1 MIRKVFSTYG
11 MMKKIFREAYI
22 SISAYKT
29 RTFLTM
35 LGIIIGVAA
44 VVIMVSAGQTVQNEI
59 TATFDSMG
67 TNLIIISPAQTVT
80 GGVRGARGKPSVS
93 FEDVESLKEL
103 KYVET
108 ASYIVGTA
116 AQAVYGSNNYG
127 TSVYG
132 ITPDYLNIG
141 NWEIEKGI
149 CFTDK
154 DAISGK
160 SYVLIGQ
167 TIVEELFGAKDP
179 IGETIRLKGK
189 PFTVIGVL
197 KEKGDGMGGSD
208 QDNIVMMPARTLRQ
222 RLRGS
227 SRPNYTDVAFVKAES
242 EDKMEVVASMVEYK
256 LRTRHRLKDG
266 VDNDFNINLMTEFI
280 EKVKNVGTI
289 LSILLASIAS
299 ISLVVGS
306 IGIMNMMLV
315 SVTERTREIGTR
327 KALGAPNHW
336 IMLQFLA
343 ESIMISFIGSIV
355 GMIIGIVGAQIG
367 GYFFDKDVPIS
378 IISVIISISVAV
390 VVGVASGLT
399 PAIKA
404 MKLDPIEALR
414 FQ

>member
-59 TATFDSMG
+59 TATFDAMG

-80 GGVRGARGKPSVS
+80 GGIRGGRGKPSVS

-108 ASYIVGTA
+108 ASYIVGAT

-132 ITPDYLNIG
+132 VTPDYLNIG

-149 CFTDK
+149 CFTEK

-242 EDKMEVVASMVEYK
+242 EDKMEIVASMVEYK